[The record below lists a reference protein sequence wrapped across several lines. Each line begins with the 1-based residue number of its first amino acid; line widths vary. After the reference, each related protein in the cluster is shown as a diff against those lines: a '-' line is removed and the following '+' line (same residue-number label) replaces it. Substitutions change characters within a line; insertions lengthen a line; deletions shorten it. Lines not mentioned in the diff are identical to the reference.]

1 MNSAFAH
8 LPQGVLWTCKD
19 SHWPEDVRLAPNV
32 KIVDWIPQS
41 DLLAHPR
48 IHLFVT
54 HGGLNSINEAIQHGV
69 PMVGIT
75 VFGDQPENMV

>member
-41 DLLAHPR
+41 DLLGKDDLDLLFYSHLRVLWTHP
-48 IHLFVT
+48 V
-54 HGGLNSINEAIQHGV
+54 S
-69 PMVGIT
+69 
-75 VFGDQPENMV
+75 